1 MAAENLSE
9 DYFKIKEHIQLGHN
23 VFITGP
29 GGVGKS
35 FYINKLKEEYKDEIV
50 LTSTTGVSSYNLKGT
65 TIHSFTGIGVF
76 KHGDK
81 VDSVIKKLKKYKTY
95 ETVKTRVRKH
105 SIIVVDEVSM
115 LGKGFLELIN
125 EILKEL
131 RGNDRLF
138 GGLQVIFTG
147 DFLQLPPIND
157 EFCFTSHIWK
167 QLKLKTI
174 YLTKMYRVND
184 PVYTSILERARLG
197 KTTKEDNQELCRRLF
212 AYKKY
217 LKDMEEQ
224 DEKDPQNI
232 LTIQPTF
239 LYSKKINVEDKNM
252 EELYKNKNELLIFK
266 SQYTDKHKSCKV
278 DFDKLND
285 NLYLKIGAQVMLNV
299 NLDIDAG
306 LVNGSR
312 GVVTSYNS
320 DTKEL
325 KVKMLNNT
333 EYTFSK
339 HEFVYEEDDKVMYKV
354 LQYPFILAYALSIHK
369 VQGCTLDCA
378 VIDLGFSIFEENMAY
393 VALSR
398 VRNLQGL
405 YLQNFQSYKIFASKK
420 ALEFY
425 ENLNDIIEEPG
436 I

>member
-1 MAAENLSE
+1 MSE
-9 DYFKIKEHIQLGHN
+9 DYFKIKEYIDLGHN
-23 VFITGP
+23 IFITGP

-50 LTSTTGVSSYNLKGT
+50 LTSTTGVSSHNLKAM

-76 KHGDK
+76 KHSDK
-81 VDSVIKKLKKYKTY
+81 LDSIVKKLKKYKMY

-105 SIIVVDEVSM
+105 SIIVIDEVSM
-115 LGKGFLELIN
+115 LGKGFLEIIN
-125 EILKEL
+125 EVLQLL

-157 EFCFTSHIWK
+157 EFCFNSNIWK
-167 QLKLKTI
+167 QLDLKTI
-174 YLTKMYRVND
+174 YLTKMYRIND
-184 PVYTSILERARLG
+184 PLYASILERARLG
-197 KTTKEDNQELCRRLF
+197 KTTKEDNQELCKRLF

-217 LKDMEEQ
+217 IKDNEE
-224 DEKDPQNI
+224 EKENLNI
-232 LTIQPTF
+232 LNIQPTF
-239 LYSKKINVEDKNM
+239 LYSKKINVEEKNM
-252 EELYKNKNELLIFK
+252 EELYKNSNELLIFK
-266 SQYTDKHKSCKV
+266 TQYTDKHKSCKI

-299 NLDIDAG
+299 NLDVEIG

-320 DTKEL
+320 DNGEL
-325 KVKMLNNT
+325 KVKMLNNI
-333 EYTFSK
+333 EHTFTK
-339 HEFVYEEDDKVMYKV
+339 HEYLCEEDDKLMYKIH
-354 LQYPFILAYALSIHK
+354 QYPFILAYALSIHK
-369 VQGCTLDCA
+369 VQGCTLDYA

-405 YLQNFQSYKIFASKK
+405 YLQNFQSYKIFASKQ

-425 ENLNDIIEEPG
+425 ENIKIV
-436 I
+436 